1 MIAVH
6 GIWSV
11 GGLNHVMINNDSGPW
26 YLVRERAEPCDVM
39 INNDGESWY
48 LVSERAEPCDD

>member
-1 MIAVH
+1 MQRLKMIAGV

-11 GGLNHVMINNDSGPW
+11 GGLNH
-26 YLVRERAEPCDVM
+26 VM

-48 LVSERAEPCDD
+48 LVSERAEPCND